1 MGGWVV
7 HADGAARL
15 SLLAAAHLLPAFVIL
30 GALV

>member
-7 HADGAARL
+7 HADGTVRL
-15 SLLAAAHLLPAFVIL
+15 SLLAAAHFLPAFVVL

>member
-7 HADGAARL
+7 HADGAVCL
-15 SLLAAAHLLPAFVIL
+15 SLLAAAHVPPAFVVL